1 MGDRRIP
8 EGWRECRLGE
18 FIRIKHGYPFSGG
31 KITDDDTGKILVT
44 PGNFHIGGGFK
55 SDKFKFYKGEY
66 PKEYEFKGGE
76 IIVTMTDLSKDT
88 DALGYAA
95 KVPMN
100 DNYIYLHNQRVGLV
114 EFISDFIERDFIY
127 WLMRTYDY
135 HWFIVGSAS
144 GTSIMHTSPTR
155 IIEYIFKRPPLP
167 EQRAIASV
175 LSSLDDKI
183 DLLNR
188 ENQTLEQMAE
198 ALFRQWFIE
207 EADEDWE
214 EGRLGDVLAV
224 IESGKRPKGGINPD
238 LENGIPSIGA
248 ENINGI
254 GHYDYSKTK
263 FVNED
268 FFRSMKKGI
277 IKDYDVL
284 IYKDGAYIG
293 RKGMFGLKY
302 PYDICTVN
310 EHVFILRANDKL
322 NQFFLYFIL
331 QQEALVQLNTNS
343 AQPGLNQEAIK
354 SLEITIPLKQLVEK
368 FGDIVK
374 PFIDRIFINAKQIR
388 TLEKLR
394 DTLLPKLMSG
404 EVRVRFTDSEVQK

>member
-1 MGDRRIP
+1 MMADRIP
-8 EGWRECRLGE
+8 EGWRECKIENLAK
-18 FIRIKHGYPFSGG
+18 RITSGG
-31 KITDDDTGKILVT
+31 T
-44 PGNFHIGGGFK
+44 PLTK
-55 SDKFKFYKGEY
+55 V
-66 PKEYEFKGGE
+66 KEYYGGE
-76 IIVTMTDLSKDT
+76 IPWLNTKEISFNRITDTEVKITKLGLNNSSAKWIDPNSVIVAMYGATAGKIAINKIPLTTNQACCNLTIDETIADYNFVYYCLRNSYDELENL
-88 DALGYAA
+88 ASGAA
-95 KVPMN
+95 QQN
-100 DNYIYLHNQRVGLV
+100 LNVGI
-114 EFISDFIERDFIY
+114 ISDFEI
-127 WLMRTYDY
+127 LLP
-135 HWFIVGSAS
+135 S
-144 GTSIMHTSPTR
+144 
-155 IIEYIFKRPPLP
+155 LP
-167 EQRAIASV
+167 EQHAIASV

-207 EADEDWE
+207 EADEEWE
-214 EGRLGDVLAV
+214 EGKLGDVLAV
-224 IESGKRPKGGINPD
+224 IESGKRPKGGIDPD

-263 FVNED
+263 LVNEV
-268 FFRSMKKGI
+268 FFQSMKKGI

-284 IYKDGAYIG
+284 IYKDGAYVG

-331 QQEALVQLNTNS
+331 EQEALSQLNSNS
-343 AQPGLNQEAIK
+343 AQPGLNQETIK
-354 SLEITIPLKQLVEK
+354 SLDITIPPKVLVEE
-368 FGDIVK
+368 FSNMVK
-374 PFIDRIFINAKQIR
+374 PWIDKILINAKQIR

-404 EVRVRFTDSEVQK
+404 EVRVKICDA

>member
-1 MGDRRIP
+1 MYGATA
-8 EGWRECRLGE
+8 
-18 FIRIKHGYPFSGG
+18 G
-31 KITDDDTGKILVT
+31 KIAINKIPLT
-44 PGNFHIGGGFK
+44 TNQACCNLTIDETIADYNFVYYCLRNSYDELENLASG
-55 SDKFKFYKGEY
+55 
-66 PKEYEFKGGE
+66 
-76 IIVTMTDLSKDT
+76 
-88 DALGYAA
+88 AA
-95 KVPMN
+95 QQN
-100 DNYIYLHNQRVGLV
+100 LNVGI
-114 EFISDFIERDFIY
+114 ISDFEI
-127 WLMRTYDY
+127 LLP
-135 HWFIVGSAS
+135 S
-144 GTSIMHTSPTR
+144 
-155 IIEYIFKRPPLP
+155 LP
-167 EQRAIASV
+167 EQHAIASV

-207 EADEDWE
+207 EADEEWE
-214 EGRLGDVLAV
+214 EGKLGDVLAV
-224 IESGKRPKGGINPD
+224 IESGKRPKGGIDPD

-263 FVNED
+263 LVNEV
-268 FFRSMKKGI
+268 FFQSMKKGI

-284 IYKDGAYIG
+284 IYKDGAYVG

-331 QQEALVQLNTNS
+331 EQEALSQLNSNS
-343 AQPGLNQEAIK
+343 AQPGLNQETIK
-354 SLEITIPLKQLVEK
+354 SLDITIPPKVLVEE
-368 FGDIVK
+368 FSNMVK
-374 PFIDRIFINAKQIR
+374 PWIDKILINAKQIR

-404 EVRVRFTDSEVQK
+404 EVRVKICDA